1 MVQHKHFL
9 LLCGILHVSV
19 TETRELILK
28 KMKTNSD
35 FLTEQSVH
43 RLLNLAS
50 IKKLIVLCNHAKDC
64 TATNMT

>member
-1 MVQHKHFL
+1 
-9 LLCGILHVSV
+9 
-19 TETRELILK
+19 
-28 KMKTNSD
+28 MKTNSD

-64 TATNMT
+64 TATNMTWCMKAKSGLSNNG